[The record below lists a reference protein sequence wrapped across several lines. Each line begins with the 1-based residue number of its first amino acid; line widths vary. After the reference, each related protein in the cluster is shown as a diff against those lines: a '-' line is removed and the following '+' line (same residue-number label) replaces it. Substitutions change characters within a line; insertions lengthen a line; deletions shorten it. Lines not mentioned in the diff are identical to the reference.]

1 MTVTSKLPKIGSL
14 QPLGCTAWVL
24 QTQVCK
30 SSFSGWTKCAL
41 LIQMG
46 FSVKGTSRNIG
57 SGSRAR
63 ALALSLSLSHSLSR
77 VQASQIERQSVFL
90 VQLTHRAGRLHLAA
104 DESASRRNRAA
115 VAAPASWRPDRKAQT
130 GRARPPGIAKAN
142 SVRQEQ
148 CGRQMCSGNPTSR
161 HVRKQLFRHVLSLR
175 QAEFTLL
182 DAEAVALAGEDNLG
196 RCRRYRHNIAWRAA
210 RCCGWPHAR
219 AAGRGRSR
227 SATCAPIAATTG
239 SSARLRAHAPAR
251 RARMPAHA
259 SQSLWPDTPQ
269 HH

>member
-1 MTVTSKLPKIGSL
+1 MCLHAAQNRIPSAAWVHRLGFANPSL
-14 QPLGCTAWVL
+14 QKLL
-24 QTQVCK
+24 FRLDKVCLVDTNGV
-30 SSFSGWTKCAL
+30 FS
-41 LIQMG
+41 
-46 FSVKGTSRNIG
+46 KGNVTEYRLWFA
-57 SGSRAR
+57 RAR
-63 ALALSLSLSHSLSR
+63 ALALSLSLTHSLSR

-130 GRARPPGIAKAN
+130 GRAHPPGIAKAN

-210 RCCGWPHAR
+210 RCCGWPLAR